1 MASTDDNTR
10 VHRHTPFVCFLFLFL
25 FVAGC
30 VCFGV
35 FVVVVVVAV
44 AVVVEEGDYIPI
56 ATLLLPK

>member
-30 VCFGV
+30 VCFG
-35 FVVVVVVAV
+35 FVVVVVVV
-44 AVVVEEGDYIPI
+44 AVVVEEGDYIHT